1 MWIIRF
7 HLLQPKHYN
16 KINRIC
22 KKYGFVTRKH
32 TPLVFS
38 KALLLHATQK
48 TSWRSLG
55 REFGLDHIL
64 LYRFHEF
71 SSQSDMLREILH
83 VFLESR
89 SALYI
94 GDIKQISIDTLN
106 NSNELYDLTKSRF
119 ESIIMRNTW

>member
-1 MWIIRF
+1 
-7 HLLQPKHYN
+7 
-16 KINRIC
+16 
-22 KKYGFVTRKH
+22 
-32 TPLVFS
+32 
-38 KALLLHATQK
+38 
-48 TSWRSLG
+48 
-55 REFGLDHIL
+55 
-64 LYRFHEF
+64 
-71 SSQSDMLREILH
+71 MLREILH